1 MSRVCPWKTD
11 FMKNTLFIAVVM
23 LWFATAGLSYA
34 ADRPNVVLLL
44 ADDISQDDI
53 GCYGHPTIQTPH
65 IDALAASGMRFDNA
79 YLTTS
84 SCSPSRCSIITGR
97 YPHNTGAPELHTEL
111 PSGSVLFPQLLK
123 DAGYYTVL
131 SGKHHMGKNANVA
144 FSKISKGKG
153 PGKEGD
159 WVQILEKRPQDKPFF
174 CWYASTDAHRDWA
187 FSDEAPKYEPDDVVV
202 PPYMVDAPKTR
213 EDLASYYHEVSRF
226 DHYVGQVVAELKRQ
240 QVFDDTLV
248 IVMAD
253 NGRPFPRCK
262 TRLYDSGIKTPFVVH
277 YPSEVTKGV
286 TDSLIS
292 SIDIAATVLDLAGI
306 EKDQRIQ
313 GVSFAPIL
321 KDTSAR
327 VRDVVFAEHNWH
339 VYRNHERLVR
349 FGDWLYIRNNFPD
362 QPNLCVEAYLGGAG
376 EDLWAAKAA
385 NELTEPQQNVFLNP
399 CPAEELYHTGKDHD
413 QLNNLA
419 TNPETQQ
426 VLEKARGLLTQWTEQ
441 TGDTIPANPTPDR
454 DAPPGSPAKDRKAF
468 KYGELPGAASGA
480 TDINHPG
487 PIRLP

>member
-1 MSRVCPWKTD
+1 MR
-11 FMKNTLFIAVVM
+11 NTLSIAVFA
-23 LWFATAGLSYA
+23 LLIATAASSHA

-44 ADDISQDDI
+44 ADDISQEDI
-53 GCYGHPTIQTPH
+53 GCYGHSTIQTPH
-65 IDALAASGMRFDNA
+65 IDALAASGLRFDNA

-111 PSGSVLFPQLLK
+111 PAGSVLFPKLLK

-131 SGKHHMGKNANVA
+131 SGKHHMGSNADVG

-153 PGKEGD
+153 PGKEED

-174 CWYASTDAHRDWA
+174 CWYASTDAHRDWTIN
-187 FSDEAPKYEPDDVVV
+187 DDAPKYDPADIVV
-202 PPYMVDAPKTR
+202 PPYLVDSEKTR

-240 QVFDDTLV
+240 EVLDNTLV

-277 YPSEVTKGV
+277 YPQGTKQGV
-286 TDSLIS
+286 TESFIS
-292 SIDIAATVLDLAGI
+292 SIDIAATVLELAGV
-306 EKDQRIQ
+306 EKDERIQ
-313 GVSFAPIL
+313 GVSFAAIL
-321 KDTSAR
+321 KDAKTS
-327 VRDVVFAEHNWH
+327 VREVVFAEHNWH

-362 QPNLCVEAYLGGAG
+362 QPNLCVEAYTGGAG
-376 EDLWAAKAA
+376 VDLWAAHKA
-385 NELTEPQQNVFLNP
+385 NDLTEPQQNVFLNP
-399 CPAEELYHTGKDHD
+399 CPAEELYHVGKDFH
-413 QLNNLA
+413 QLKNLA
-419 TNPETQQ
+419 SNPETQQ

-441 TGDTIPANPTPDR
+441 TGDTVPENPTPDR
-454 DAPPGSPAKDRKAF
+454 DAAPGSPKKDRKAF
-468 KYGELPGAASGA
+468 KHGEMPGESSGA
-480 TDINHPG
+480 TNINHPG
-487 PIRLP
+487 PIQLP